1 LKTRADEQTHRA
13 IEAVARESYG
23 RLVALLAART
33 RDIGAAEDALSDALM
48 AALTTWPRDGIPKN
62 PQGWLLTAARN
73 RLTDHARHQHV
84 HDLNAP
90 ALKLTMRELHE
101 TADPDALPDKRL
113 MLMFVCAHPA
123 IDPDMHTP
131 LMLQTVLGL
140 DAVAIGRALLVAPK
154 TIGQRLVRAKTK
166 IRQTRIVFE
175 IPTADQIDERLDAV
189 LNAIYAAYGNSWE
202 DATAADPRVA
212 DLGHE
217 AIWLAR
223 VLREQIP
230 DDPEVRG
237 LLALMLHCE
246 ARRPARRS
254 AEGRFVPLSEQDPRD
269 WRIEMVEEAEAELA
283 ASAHLWRGAQ
293 VWRTASALR
302 DRRMGRY
309 QIEAAI
315 QSVHAER
322 ALTGRTD
329 WTAIAA
335 FYDQLMQLA
344 PSIGAAVARA
354 AARAE
359 VSGPQAGLTLL
370 DQLEPQPVSYQP
382 YWAVR
387 AHLLQQ
393 LDRPEAAGAF
403 DRAIGL
409 SADPAVRDFLLE
421 RRQR

>member
-1 LKTRADEQTHRA
+1 LNTKADDQTHRA

-23 RLVALLAART
+23 RLVAMLAVRT
-33 RDIGAAEDALSDALM
+33 RDIAAAEDALADALM

-73 RLTDHARHQHV
+73 RLTDHARHRQV
-84 HDLNAP
+84 HDLSAP

-166 IRQTRIVFE
+166 IRQTRIAFE
-175 IPTADQIDERLDAV
+175 MPTADQIPERLEAV

-202 DATAADPRVA
+202 DATAADPHVA

-223 VLREQIP
+223 VLREQMAGE
-230 DDPEVRG
+230 PEVRG

-254 AEGRFVPLSEQDPRD
+254 ADGRFVPLAEQDPRA
-269 WRIEMVEEAEAELA
+269 WRMPMVEEAEAELA
-283 ASAHLWRGAQ
+283 ACAQ
-293 VWRTASALR
+293 M
-302 DRRMGRY
+302 RRLGRF

-322 ALTGRTD
+322 AHTGRTD

-335 FYDQLMQLA
+335 FYDQLVQLA

-354 AARAE
+354 AAHAE
-359 VSGPQAGLTLL
+359 VRGPQAGLRLL
-370 DQLEPQPVSYQP
+370 DQLVPPPVSYQP

-387 AHLLQQ
+387 AHLLHQ
-393 LDRPEAAGAF
+393 LDRPEAADAF

-421 RRQR
+421 RRGR

>member
-1 LKTRADEQTHRA
+1 LNTRADERTHRT

-33 RDIGAAEDALSDALM
+33 RDIASAEDALADALM
-48 AALTTWPRDGIPKN
+48 AALTTWPRDGVPKN
-62 PQGWLLTAARN
+62 PQGWLMTAARN
-73 RLTDHARHQHV
+73 RLTDHARHQQLHEV
-84 HDLNAP
+84 SAP
-90 ALKLTMRELHE
+90 ALTLTMRELHA

-131 LMLQTVLGL
+131 LMLQAVLGL

-154 TIGQRLVRAKTK
+154 TVGQRLVRAKTK
-166 IRQTRIVFE
+166 IRQTRIAFE
-175 IPTADQIDERLDAV
+175 MPTADQIPERLEAV

-254 AEGRFVPLSEQDPRD
+254 AEGRFVPLSEQDPRT
-269 WRIEMVEEAEAELA
+269 WRMPMVEEAEAELA
-283 ASAHLWRGAQ
+283 ASAQMWQ
-293 VWRTASALR
+293 SASALR
-302 DRRMGRY
+302 DLSQRRMGRY

-322 ALTGRTD
+322 AYTGRTD

-335 FYDQLMQLA
+335 FYDQLMPIA

-354 AARAE
+354 AAHAE
-359 VSGPQAGLTLL
+359 VHGPQAGLTLL
-370 DQLEPQPVSYQP
+370 DQLEPRPVSYQP

-393 LDRPEAAGAF
+393 LDRPEAADAF
-403 DRAIGL
+403 DRAVGL
-409 SADPAVRDFLLE
+409 SADPAVRDFLLD
-421 RRQR
+421 RRSR

>member
-1 LKTRADEQTHRA
+1 ML
-13 IEAVARESYG
+13 AV
-23 RLVALLAART
+23 RT
-33 RDIGAAEDALSDALM
+33 RDIAAAEDALADALM

-73 RLTDHARHQHV
+73 RLTDHARHRQV
-84 HDLNAP
+84 HDLSAP

-166 IRQTRIVFE
+166 IRQTRIAFE
-175 IPTADQIDERLDAV
+175 MPTADQIPERLEAV

-223 VLREQIP
+223 VLREQMP
-230 DDPEVRG
+230 GEQEVRG

-254 AEGRFVPLSEQDPRD
+254 AQGRFVPLSAQDPRD
-269 WRIEMVEEAEAELA
+269 WRMDMVEEAEAELA
-283 ASAHLWRGAQ
+283 ASAHMWRGGQ
-293 VWRTASALR
+293 MGRSASALR
-302 DRRMGRY
+302 DPGLGRF
-309 QIEAAI
+309 Q
-315 QSVHAER
+315 V
-322 ALTGRTD
+322 
-329 WTAIAA
+329 
-335 FYDQLMQLA
+335 
-344 PSIGAAVARA
+344 
-354 AARAE
+354 
-359 VSGPQAGLTLL
+359 
-370 DQLEPQPVSYQP
+370 
-382 YWAVR
+382 
-387 AHLLQQ
+387 
-393 LDRPEAAGAF
+393 
-403 DRAIGL
+403 
-409 SADPAVRDFLLE
+409 
-421 RRQR
+421 